1 MTMNTTAIKTT
12 IIITIIPT
20 TEGSGGSESYMFR
33 ETQKETSAF
42 FRCTFPAC
50 MVS

>member
-1 MTMNTTAIKTT
+1 MTMNITTTTTVIIKNT
-12 IIITIIPT
+12 PM
-20 TEGSGGSESYMFR
+20 TEGSEGSEYRMFR

-42 FRCTFPAC
+42 FHCTFPAC

>member
-1 MTMNTTAIKTT
+1 MTMNITTTVIIKNT
-12 IIITIIPT
+12 PM
-20 TEGSGGSESYMFR
+20 TEGSKGSEYRMFR

-42 FRCTFPAC
+42 FHCTFPAC